1 MPRFRSKRG
10 AAASEVMT
18 EEVLA
23 DEVLADE
30 MAEAPGGVTGGFPTD
45 RARVRHAWRR
55 PIRRRTLED
64 AARSRC
70 EFCHSRAY
78 FEQKMPAEDRSSLRL
93 RRRLL
98 RRRVSCTQQEA
109 SAENARPRLAFA

>member
-30 MAEAPGGVTGGFPTD
+30 MAEAPGGVTRGPPHGQSEGP
-45 RARVRHAWRR
+45 
-55 PIRRRTLED
+55 
-64 AARSRC
+64 
-70 EFCHSRAY
+70 
-78 FEQKMPAEDRSSLRL
+78 
-93 RRRLL
+93 
-98 RRRVSCTQQEA
+98 
-109 SAENARPRLAFA
+109 PRLAQAHPQENSRRRRSVSM

>member
-55 PIRRRTLED
+55 P
-64 AARSRC
+64 
-70 EFCHSRAY
+70 
-78 FEQKMPAEDRSSLRL
+78 
-93 RRRLL
+93 
-98 RRRVSCTQQEA
+98 
-109 SAENARPRLAFA
+109 SAGEL